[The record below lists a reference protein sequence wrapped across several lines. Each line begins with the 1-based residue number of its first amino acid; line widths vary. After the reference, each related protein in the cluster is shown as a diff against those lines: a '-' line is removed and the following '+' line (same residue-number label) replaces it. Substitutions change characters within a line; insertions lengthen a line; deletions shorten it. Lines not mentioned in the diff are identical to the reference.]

1 MAAGKSS
8 KIWMVNLTSFILFAV
23 LCVTGLLNW
32 LVLPRG
38 YEARGSLLVS
48 ARHFL
53 IAVHEWA
60 GLIFII
66 VIVIHIKLHWPYV
79 KSNLQKTGIMKA
91 KTSLKS

>member
-1 MAAGKSS
+1 M
-8 KIWMVNLTSFILFAV
+8 
-23 LCVTGLLNW
+23 
-32 LVLPRG
+32 
-38 YEARGSLLVS
+38 VS